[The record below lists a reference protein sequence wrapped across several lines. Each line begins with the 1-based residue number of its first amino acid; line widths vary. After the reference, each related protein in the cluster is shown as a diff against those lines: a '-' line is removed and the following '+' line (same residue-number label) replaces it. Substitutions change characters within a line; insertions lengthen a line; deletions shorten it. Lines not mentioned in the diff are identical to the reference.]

1 VRDSQTNN
9 LFGKL
14 LMWTTF
20 AGVAFIRST
29 SDLEQYKE
37 LLKEA
42 RAVRCVAAGRVAC
55 LAAQRLLGACV
66 CVLTCALLFRT
77 QATFYDKQWS
87 ATWDGVQRPSEK
99 EN

>member
-1 VRDSQTNN
+1 MRDVALSFTCAQTNN

-29 SDLEQYKE
+29 KDLDQYKE
-37 LLKEA
+37 LIKEVRNSC
-42 RAVRCVAAGRVAC
+42 RAVRGAAAHLRSFV
-55 LAAQRLLGACV
+55 RLSSA
-66 CVLTCALLFRT
+66 

-87 ATWDGVQRPSEK
+87 ATWEGVDRPSEK
-99 EN
+99 EK

>member
-1 VRDSQTNN
+1 VRNSQTNN

-42 RAVRCVAAGRVAC
+42 RAARCVAAGRVAC
-55 LAAQRLLGACV
+55 LAAQRLLGAGVCV
-66 CVLTCALLFRT
+66 C
-77 QATFYDKQWS
+77 
-87 ATWDGVQRPSEK
+87 
-99 EN
+99 